1 MKWFSRLS
9 FTAKLQLGFTIIL
22 SLSVIMCGIALYE
35 LLSMHKINRELRDN
49 WMPSISTLRNI
60 TDNFDRY
67 LLRENA
73 YIASKNVQEKVK
85 LKESLDSMFRVIRE
99 NELAYEKLIIDEN
112 VKKEFTDYERN
123 MDNFF
128 RNSEYL
134 RSLADQGKS
143 DTARTIRSSKTRL
156 KLLEDVRDEIS
167 GLVRVNVNGGI
178 NSTKQ
183 GEVNFQYGLLFL
195 GLFLIGAI
203 ITGILITRI
212 FTRDIFSQVGGEP
225 AKIAELAHQVSL
237 GNLEY
242 NLETRRKKE
251 EGIYASV
258 KQVVATLK
266 EVVNITKIISAGDTS
281 QTIHAKSDQ
290 DTLAASIN
298 AMIDNFKAQNHVKD
312 GLNNLSKTISGNLT
326 PFEIANKSISFV
338 ARFLEAAQ
346 GAVYIFSKNEEKL
359 SLLGTYAFTERN
371 SISNHY
377 KLGEGLIG
385 QVALERKEILLRNVT
400 REDAVV
406 STGLIQEKPLCI
418 LASPLLYE
426 GNLYGVLELASFV
439 GFDENGMIFLN
450 EADKII
456 ATYLHSAE
464 QNEQVKQL
472 LQVSEESKA
481 LAEAKA
487 QEVLT
492 ANVQLEQ
499 QQEELRA
506 QAEELNIRTQELE
519 IANAEMDELNRN
531 LELRIQERT
540 SEINQQKEEI
550 EAQRDNLEHANQDL
564 EEAKRK
570 SDELLLNILPYEI
583 AEELKAKGTTDT
595 RYYKL
600 ATVMFTDFEGFTQ
613 ISSKMKPSDLVYE
626 LNDVFAEF
634 DKIIEK
640 HNLEKIKTIGDAYMC
655 VGGVPNPNFTSPIEA
670 ILAALEIQRFMQ
682 KRHLERVIRGEK
694 YWRLRVGINSG
705 EVIAGVIG
713 KKKFAYDI
721 WGDAVNTAA
730 RMESNGVPEKVNISQ
745 NTYEL
750 VKDFFDCEYRGK
762 SVIKGKGEMDMY
774 FVSGIK
780 PELSVSELKLE
791 ANDLFYQKLKTFEVN
806 TFKNLVDV
814 EGA

>member
-9 FTAKLQLGFTIIL
+9 FTAKLYLGFSTIL
-22 SLSVIMCGIALYE
+22 SLSVIMSGIALFE

-73 YIASKNVQEKVK
+73 YIVSKNPQEKAK
-85 LKESLDSMFRVIRE
+85 LKESLDSMFRIIRE

-134 RSLADQGKS
+134 RSLADQGKA
-143 DTARTIRSSKTRL
+143 DTARTIRSSKARL
-156 KLLEDVRDEIS
+156 KLLEEVRDEIS

-178 NSTKQ
+178 NSTKE
-183 GEVNFQYGLLFL
+183 GDINFRFGVLFL
-195 GLFLIGAI
+195 GVFLIGAI
-203 ITGILITRI
+203 ITGVLITRI

-225 AKIAELAHQVSL
+225 AKIAEIAHQVSL
-237 GNLEY
+237 GNLDID
-242 NLETRRKKE
+242 LDTRRKKQQ
-251 EGIYASV
+251 GIYASV

-281 QTIHAKSDQ
+281 QTIHAKSDN
-290 DTLAASIN
+290 DVLAASIN
-298 AMIDNFKAQNHVKD
+298 TMINNFKAQNHIKD

-326 PFEIANKSISFV
+326 PFEIANKAISFV
-338 ARFLEAAQ
+338 ARFLESAQ
-346 GAVYIFSKNEEKL
+346 GAVYIFNKNEEKL

-371 SISNHY
+371 SLSNHY
-377 KLGEGLIG
+377 RLGEGLIG
-385 QVALERKEILLRNVT
+385 QVALEKKEILLRNVT
-400 REDAVV
+400 RQDAVV
-406 STGLIQEKPLCI
+406 ATGLVQESPLFI

-426 GNLYGVLELASFV
+426 DNLYGVLELASFV
-439 GFDENGMIFLN
+439 GFDANAMIFLN

-472 LQVSEESKA
+472 LQISEEAKA

-506 QAEELNIRTQELE
+506 QAEELNNRTQELE
-519 IANAEMDELNRN
+519 IANAEMDELNHN
-531 LELRIQERT
+531 LEQRIQERT
-540 SEINQQKEEI
+540 FEINQQKEEI
-550 EAQRDNLEHANQDL
+550 EAQRDNLERTNQDL
-564 EEAKRK
+564 EIAKHK

-600 ATVMFTDFEGFTQ
+600 ASVVFTDFEGFTQ

-634 DKIIEK
+634 DKIVEK

-655 VGGVPNPNFTSPIEA
+655 VGGVPNANFTNPVEA
-670 ILAALEIQRFMQ
+670 VLAALEIQRFMQ
-682 KRHLERVIRGEK
+682 HRYMERIAKGEK

-713 KKKFAYDI
+713 KRKFAYDI

-730 RMESNGVPEKVNISQ
+730 RMESNGEPEKVNISQ

-750 VKDFFDCEYRGK
+750 VKEFFNCTYRGK

-774 FVSGIK
+774 FVAGIK
-780 PELSVSELKLE
+780 PELSVGELHLE
-791 ANDLFYQKLKTFEVN
+791 PNDLFYQKLKSFEVD
-806 TFKNLVDV
+806 TFTNLISTN
-814 EGA
+814 GY